1 MTRPRSPWDR
11 RHPGEAGAAPLPE
24 PTGAGLR
31 ARVHAPHTLA
41 RRCSARLHADEDNSE
56 DDDDDEQYQDH
67 QHLPVLLLIL
77 LCLQGEEGEEVVI
90 FSKIKSGSFL
100 VLASGC
106 TRIPDTSATGSII
119 TIAAINSQS
128 AVDSRD
134 LRVPYLQAS

>member
-77 LCLQGEEGEEVVI
+77 LCLVELFQAV
-90 FSKIKSGSFL
+90 FSF
-100 VLASGC
+100 
-106 TRIPDTSATGSII
+106 DTGLLNII
-119 TIAAINSQS
+119 
-128 AVDSRD
+128 VDSIKD
-134 LRVPYLQAS
+134 GTLGDK